1 MDKSIKLQVR
11 ELLEQRDYERL
22 LDLCEKDG
30 HFWKELKF
38 RLYDIDERLRWPAIE
53 AVGRLMRRW
62 WENGQQGKV
71 REYIRNLFWSI
82 KDESGGIGW
91 SAPQT
96 IAEII
101 ANIPELIDPYG
112 SVMIAHAFEEP
123 PLVKGGLWGIGR
135 LGKELADSVDFF
147 QDWILSS
154 FEIDDAETLGLAAW
168 AMGEV
173 GFKPALPFL
182 EKVKERSEPVRIYI
196 KGDFYEKPLGQWAEE
211 AINKISEHTPI

>member
-1 MDKSIKLQVR
+1 MENSIKTQVKN
-11 ELLEQRDYERL
+11 LLEQRDYERL
-22 LDLCEKDG
+22 LDLCEKDR

-38 RLYDIDERLRWPAIE
+38 HLYDVDERLLWPAIE
-53 AVGRLMRRW
+53 AVGRLMLQW

-82 KDESGGIGW
+82 KDEAGGIGW
-91 SAPQT
+91 SAPHT

-101 ANIPELIDPYG
+101 ADIPELIDPYG

-135 LGKELADSVDFF
+135 LGKKVADSVEFF
-147 QDWILSS
+147 QDRILSS
-154 FEIDDAETLGLAAW
+154 FQIEDAETLGLAAW
-168 AMGEV
+168 AIGEV

-182 EKVKERSEPVRIYI
+182 EKLKERSEPVRIYI
-196 KGDFYEKPLGQWAEE
+196 KGDFYEKPLEQWAEE
-211 AINKISEHTPI
+211 AINKISEQKA